1 MPIAFPK
8 RPVSSRELAMNAHN
22 RFLALILW
30 LGSLLT
36 CLWAANLVIFDL
48 GTYNRNDELQKI
60 QDSWEEFGLTFPK
73 DSNEARVIAANV
85 QNFKVSREGGL
96 LLDRNAVATLSL
108 LALIVF
114 GMASLGLL
122 IGSDRPKAAKR
133 RTQEKGNDTD
143 VESMTYYLQNL
154 EQTVADLKIVCQD
167 LTELDNDKEKHGH
180 RRNALIDSQFDQL
193 VRVEAQLQR
202 VRSDVLATI
211 SSSKD
216 ITDKLQRLS
225 TQCEDSSHFAAATRL
240 EWNAMGSKLRQIKES
255 HDKIKNTADK
265 ISKQHTVTNEL
276 LIKTLDF
283 GTTHG
288 KHTETSRE
296 QVSRLTEISKE
307 TLNTLDIL
315 ASSMAESNQDVTH
328 ASKLVRGLSER
339 AEEIVNIIDVIDDI
353 AEQTNQLALNAS
365 IEAARAGEQGQGFAV
380 VAGEVRNLAA
390 RSSTATKSIT
400 DLLGTIQQE
409 ADHASH
415 CLEKSAKSVEMAH
428 SRMLEVDRAYRES
441 VTLSRQ
447 ALSELNQLVSDV
459 VNHMHDL
466 KQIEKQ
472 SAELRKF
479 CIGLNNLLEEHGS
492 MTSVTYT
499 ESNQLTIHSDRL
511 SRLLNRQFFEMSHC
525 DRLVEGLFY
534 SLESIKGRIE
544 EGIANSESLL
554 NGFNQVYQQS
564 LQQES
569 GNGRRSARVGR
580 MIELVKSCSK
590 NLEIIRNPS
599 EHARTELDELYKEAE
614 AERILQPSPVL
625 SKQASPKDERMD
637 ADMTML
643 PADDVLIGEPDQSDQ
658 TQKVS

>member
-8 RPVSSRELAMNAHN
+8 RPVSSRELAMSTHN
-22 RFLALILW
+22 RFLAFILW

-36 CLWAANLVIFDL
+36 CLWAAILVVFHL
-48 GTYNRNDELQKI
+48 GPYNRGDELQKI

-85 QNFKVSREGGL
+85 QNLKVTREGSL
-96 LLDRNAVATLSL
+96 MLDRNAVATLGL
-108 LALIVF
+108 FALVVF

-122 IGSDRPKAAKR
+122 VRPAQGQTVR
-133 RTQEKGNDTD
+133 RRSADKSSDTD
-143 VESMTYYLQNL
+143 TESMSYYLQNL
-154 EQTVADLKIVCQD
+154 EQTVEDLKLVCHD
-167 LTELDNDKEKHGH
+167 LNEIDNEKEKHGS

-202 VRSDVLATI
+202 VRSDILATI
-211 SSSKD
+211 GTSKD

-255 HDKIKNTADK
+255 HDKIKSTADK
-265 ISKQHTVTNEL
+265 INKQHTVTNEL
-276 LIKTLDF
+276 LIKTMDF
-283 GTTHG
+283 GSTHG
-288 KHTETSRE
+288 KHTEASRE
-296 QVSRLTEISKE
+296 QVSRLTEISKQ
-307 TLNTLDIL
+307 TLSTMDIL

-380 VAGEVRNLAA
+380 VAGEVRSLAA

-415 CLEKSAKSVEMAH
+415 CLEKSAKSVEIAH
-428 SRMLEVDRAYRES
+428 SRMLEVDRAYREA

-447 ALSELNQLVSDV
+447 ALTELNQLVLDV

-479 CIGLNNLLEEHGS
+479 CVGLNNLLEENGRL
-492 MTSVTYT
+492 TSVTYT

-534 SLESIKGRIE
+534 SMESIKGRIE

-554 NGFNQVYQQS
+554 TGFNQVYQQS
-564 LQQES
+564 LQQEV
-569 GNGRRSARVGR
+569 GNGRRSARLGR

-590 NLEIIRNPS
+590 NLDVIRNPS
-599 EHARTELDELYKEAE
+599 EQARTELTELYKDAE
-614 AERILQPSPVL
+614 AERTLQPSPVL
-625 SKQASPKDERMD
+625 SKQASPKEERSN
-637 ADMTML
+637 AAVEML
-643 PADDVLIGEPDQSDQ
+643 PADDVLIGEPDQPDP

>member
-1 MPIAFPK
+1 M
-8 RPVSSRELAMNAHN
+8 SAHN
-22 RFLALILW
+22 RILALILW
-30 LGSLLT
+30 LGSLLA
-36 CLWAANLVIFDL
+36 CLWVANLMIWNV
-48 GTYNRNDELQKI
+48 GAHNRNDELQRI
-60 QDSWEEFGLTFPK
+60 QNSWEEFGFTFPK
-73 DSNEARVIAANV
+73 DSNEARVIAASAQNLNV
-85 QNFKVSREGGL
+85 TREGSLLLERNALAIMGL
-96 LLDRNAVATLSL
+96 LSL
-108 LALIVF
+108 IVLGLASLALLS
-114 GMASLGLL
+114 GSNLPL
-122 IGSDRPKAAKR
+122 IAR
-133 RTQEKGNDTD
+133 RRRERDKLPIDD
-143 VESMTYYLQNL
+143 AESMSFYLQTL
-154 EQTVADLKIVCQD
+154 EQTVADLKLVCQD
-167 LTELDNDKEKHGH
+167 LGDLDNDKEKHGQ

-202 VRSDVLATI
+202 IRSDVLTTI

-216 ITDKLQRLS
+216 ITDKLQRLA
-225 TQCEDSSHFAAATRL
+225 TQCEDSSHFASATRL
-240 EWNAMGSKLRQIKES
+240 EWNVMGSKLRQIKES
-255 HDKIKNTADK
+255 HDKVKNTADK

-283 GTTHG
+283 GNIHS

-296 QVSRLTEISKE
+296 QVSRLAEISRE
-307 TLNTLDIL
+307 TLSTMDIL
-315 ASSMAESNQDVTH
+315 ASSMAQSNQDVNH

-339 AEEIVNIIDVIDDI
+339 AEEIVNTIDVIDDI

-415 CLEKSAKSVEMAH
+415 CLEKSARSVELAH
-428 SRMLEVDRAYRES
+428 SRMLEVDRSYREA

-447 ALSELNQLVSDV
+447 ALSELSQLVVDV
-459 VNHMHDL
+459 GNHMHDL

-479 CIGLNNLLEEHGS
+479 CVGLNNLLEDHGR

-499 ESNQLTIHSDRL
+499 EANQLTIHSDRL
-511 SRLLNRQFFEMSHC
+511 ARLLNRQFFEMSHC

-544 EGIANSESLL
+544 EGIANSENLL

-564 LQQES
+564 LQQDV
-569 GNGRRSARVGR
+569 GNSRRSARFGR
-580 MIELVKSCSK
+580 MIELVKSCSRS
-590 NLEIIRNPS
+590 LEIIRSPS
-599 EHARTELDELYKEAE
+599 EQARTELAELYRVAE
-614 AERILQPSPVL
+614 AERTLQPSPVL
-625 SKQASPKDERMD
+625 SKQTSPKEERDETD
-637 ADMTML
+637 INML
-643 PADDVLIGEPDQSDQ
+643 PEDDVLIGEPDE

>member
-1 MPIAFPK
+1 M
-8 RPVSSRELAMNAHN
+8 SAHN

-30 LGSLLT
+30 LGCLLT
-36 CLWAANLVIFDL
+36 CLWAANLTIFHL
-48 GTYNRNDELQKI
+48 GSYNRNDELQKI
-60 QDSWEEFGLTFPK
+60 QDSWEEFALTFPK
-73 DSNEARVIAANV
+73 DSNEARVITANV
-85 QNFKVSREGGL
+85 HNLKISREGSL
-96 LLDRNAVATLSL
+96 LLDRNAIATLGLMSL
-108 LALIVF
+108 ILF
-114 GMASLGLL
+114 GLASLILL
-122 IGSDRPKAAKR
+122 MRPSPAAAPR
-133 RTQEKGNDTD
+133 RRLSNREEAMDA
-143 VESMTYYLQNL
+143 ESMSYYLQNL
-154 EQTVADLKIVCQD
+154 EQTVEDLKIVCQD
-167 LTELDNDKEKHGH
+167 LSELDHDKEKHGN

-265 ISKQHTVTNEL
+265 ISKQHTLTNEL
-276 LIKTLDF
+276 LIKTMDF
-283 GTTHG
+283 GSTHG

-296 QVSRLTEISKE
+296 QVSRLTEISKQ
-307 TLNTLDIL
+307 TLNTMDIL

-415 CLEKSAKSVEMAH
+415 CLEKSAKSVEIAH
-428 SRMLEVDRAYRES
+428 SRMLEVDRAYREA

-447 ALSELNQLVSDV
+447 ALNELSQLVTDV
-459 VNHMHDL
+459 ASHMHDL

-479 CIGLNNLLEEHGS
+479 CVGLNNLLEEHGR

-564 LQQES
+564 LQQDV
-569 GNGRRSARVGR
+569 GNGRRNARLGR
-580 MIELVKSCSK
+580 MVELVKSCSRS
-590 NLEIIRNPS
+590 LEIIKNPS
-599 EHARTELDELYKEAE
+599 EQARTELEELYKAAE
-614 AERILQPSPVL
+614 AESVLQPSPVL
-625 SKQASPKDERMD
+625 SKQATLKEERLAESD
-637 ADMTML
+637 LSML
-643 PADDVLIGEPDQSDQ
+643 PADDVLIGEPDP

>member
-1 MPIAFPK
+1 M
-8 RPVSSRELAMNAHN
+8 SAHT
-22 RFLALILW
+22 RVLSFILW
-30 LGSLLT
+30 LSSLLV
-36 CLWAANLVIFDL
+36 CLGATNLAIFDM
-48 GTYNRNDELQKI
+48 GSYNRNDELQKI
-60 QDSWEEFGLTFPK
+60 QDSWEEFGLTFAK
-73 DSNEARVIAANV
+73 DSNEARIIAANV
-85 QNFKVSREGGL
+85 QNLKVSHEGSL

-108 LALIVF
+108 VSLVA
-114 GMASLGLL
+114 LGLATLSLLMGSPRVPL
-122 IGSDRPKAAKR
+122 IITRRQQAKV
-133 RTQEKGNDTD
+133 QNADA
-143 VESMTYYLQNL
+143 ESMSFYLLNL
-154 EQTVADLKIVCQD
+154 EQTVADLKLVCQD
-167 LTELDNDKEKHGH
+167 LSDLDNDKERHGN

-202 VRSDVLATI
+202 VRSDVLSTI

-225 TQCEDSSHFAAATRL
+225 TQCEDSSHFASATRM

-255 HDKIKNTADK
+255 HDKIKNTSDK
-265 ISKQHTVTNEL
+265 IGKQHIVTNEL

-283 GTTHG
+283 GTIHG
-288 KHTETSRE
+288 KHADASKE
-296 QVSRLTEISKE
+296 QMSRLTEISKS
-307 TLNTLDIL
+307 TLNTMDML

-428 SRMLEVDRAYRES
+428 SRMLEVDRSYREA

-447 ALSELNQLVSDV
+447 ALTELNQLVSDV
-459 VNHMHDL
+459 GNHMHDL

-479 CIGLNNLLEEHGS
+479 CVGLNNLLEEHGR

-511 SRLLNRQFFEMSHC
+511 ARLLNRQFFEMSHC

-544 EGIANSESLL
+544 EGIANSENLL

-564 LQQES
+564 LQHEV
-569 GNGRRSARVGR
+569 GNGRRSARYGR
-580 MIELVKSCSK
+580 MIELVKSCSRS
-590 NLEIIRNPS
+590 LDIIRNPS
-599 EHARTELDELYKEAE
+599 EMARTEIDAIYKAADMEQV
-614 AERILQPSPVL
+614 LQPSPVL
-625 SKQASPKDERMD
+625 SKQASPKEERTD
-637 ADMTML
+637 TDMTML
-643 PADDVLIGEPDQSDQ
+643 PADDVLIGEPDQS
-658 TQKVS
+658 QKVS